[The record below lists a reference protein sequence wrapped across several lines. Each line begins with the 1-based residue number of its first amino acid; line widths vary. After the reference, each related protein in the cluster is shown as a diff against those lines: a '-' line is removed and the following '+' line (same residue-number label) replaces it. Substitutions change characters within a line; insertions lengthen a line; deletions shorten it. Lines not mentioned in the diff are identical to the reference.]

1 MPWISGGNNKD
12 IKYRAR
18 KLLELKIFII
28 ITQQYLEHRRRRWR
42 RRGGGSGKELNK
54 KKNHNN
60 FRFHQQLFSFRSL
73 PIHFAVMKFYA
84 EENCES
90 QNSRVLR
97 ENFLLLHL
105 IPFKLFILAI
115 AEATTMPVEPSEKL
129 IITWSDLLCGTV
141 NTRAYFPANSTKA
154 LAMLLI
160 PFYS

>member
-1 MPWISGGNNKD
+1 
-12 IKYRAR
+12 
-18 KLLELKIFII
+18 
-28 ITQQYLEHRRRRWR
+28 
-42 RRGGGSGKELNK
+42 
-54 KKNHNN
+54 
-60 FRFHQQLFSFRSL
+60 
-73 PIHFAVMKFYA
+73 MKFYA